1 MAQQNDSKVTNADA
15 QSASDPVNA
24 SSSSDP
30 SSKDSGADMAAGYGT
45 RSRNRGGNARINY
58 AEDKDIDMDVY
69 DYYDKKDQDVPKKSS
84 RKSDVAANGDGAAR
98 AVGSRRGA
106 AEEARAVGASNQN
119 GSKSSTPS
127 GVGVGVGGGASQGAP
142 TSGAA
147 QGSRKR
153 KATAVSTRKAGQMG
167 QLEGTPMP
175 ETNMLTFENCN
186 HRPDANGCMVAD
198 DGTVLEPNVA
208 DHVYLVCEP
217 PGEPYYLGRIM
228 EFLHVHAKGESK
240 RVDSVRINWFYRPK
254 DIGRK
259 NTDTRL
265 LFATMHSDISP
276 LTALRGKCQI
286 RHRVDIDNLE
296 TYRRTPDC
304 FWYEKLY
311 DRYIQKNYDLIPT
324 STIVNV
330 PDKVKKVLDERWKF
344 VLVEQGRGKELTSAV
359 KLCKRCSGY
368 CASNDSVDC
377 AVCQNTYHMN
387 CVKPPLLKKPSRGFA
402 WSCAA
407 CSRAQERKLEARNT
421 PNGTDANGDIDDDDA
436 LDDDDDD
443 MPGIIT
449 DRTTPAD
456 NEEHHHATAEQIYQ
470 ASLWPWRYLGMHC
483 KPEDALDYDDRIHPR
498 ASTRIGPRHQANVG
512 VWPGRPV
519 EYVKPLETR
528 KGRGAPK
535 LSKEAQIA
543 QEAEKALRTK
553 RPKWVQDEPP
563 GYQVRG
569 EDLDENDPA
578 ATSTRLWMPPPS
590 DTVSDDDIVGYM
602 TKAQGMAKRLNIPE
616 RSTNLQDVALE
627 TLFRHDY
634 DPAAALKTLPD
645 IKRDSFKEPTLTP
658 AENRKFEEG
667 VAKYGS
673 ELHLVM
679 KHVKTMT
686 PGAVVRW
693 YYTWKKTERG
703 RQIWGSYSGRKG
715 KKLAKKEE
723 TAASKAADD
732 VADADDDSAFDTE
745 KALVQKRS
753 FICLF
758 CESQDCRQWRRAP
771 ASQGPLSEN
780 GGRATSKDKG
790 NQSVVALCRRCAELW
805 RRYAVRYE
813 PPEDLIKKAGQSGA
827 KIWKKKQEEELLKEI
842 QIAEDMGLMS
852 PYRSSTPAASVN
864 GLEPPRKKLKGAPE
878 RDTDAVVS
886 DAGSNTT
893 ISRKKDKTAETTP
906 VPDLPKPRTLP
917 CAICDQME
925 PLGDQHLSCRECRLT
940 VHRHCYGVMD
950 SRIQG
955 KWICDMCSNDKSP
968 QVSIQYKC
976 VLCPVEYT
984 EQDFIEQPKLTH
996 HKKKMSDKDRERER
1010 LEVQQARKA
1019 AEFYRKRQEDL
1030 NRPVNPRE
1038 PLKRTADNNWV
1049 HVTCA
1054 VWTPEVKFGNAKA
1067 LEPSEGIPSIPR
1079 ARYDEVCQVC
1089 NQQGGAC
1096 VSCHQ
1101 CRIPYHVECARQAG
1115 HLLAF
1120 DITPV
1125 KSSRRDQFNIVTVK
1139 GEIGTMSAVLWC
1151 QDHIPTKTIAHKMYD
1166 VVNESGLSA
1175 LQLYVQNYKQA
1186 DLALTGTVR
1195 KANLMMAA
1203 AKMSGLP
1210 VVPSAR
1216 RTSASATTAA
1226 AAPNGASSH
1235 SRNREPI
1242 DAATNAQQPGE
1253 KVCIT
1258 CGIDVTPRWWPI
1270 EKTQER
1276 QLTNGH
1282 HGAIGFEAQ
1291 KFVEQRKFQCHKCK
1305 KNPRTPK
1312 SFAAA
1317 RPSPPLVAEPP
1328 RQHLGGSQSQTPA
1341 PPSLRSPSRVLSAD
1355 YRAAP
1360 LRPEIHSLLH
1370 HPSSH
1375 GPSAPGPS
1383 AAHGPPPAGHPAT
1396 HSQAHSLG
1404 SRPGPVSHGYP
1415 QVPLP
1420 RTTYNDW
1427 GSQHG
1432 SPTRHINGGPPPP
1445 PLHNTG
1451 PPPASG
1457 LTALRPPSMSGPP
1470 PVAAVSVPHQRP
1482 HGSPIYGSALP
1493 PSPRRLN
1500 GTTASSA
1507 YVPSYVSAPAPAHA
1521 SGPRHSASPGL
1532 SNGVL
1537 PPRSEGFSHG
1547 LHPQRPS
1554 YTGGTHG
1561 SPPLARSGLPPPGG
1575 PPPAGHESAH
1585 SAGGLGHRPPENR
1598 PASGA
1603 SASPSL
1609 RNLLS

>member
-198 DGTVLEPNVA
+198 DGTVLEPN

>member
-1 MAQQNDSKVTNADA
+1 
-15 QSASDPVNA
+15 
-24 SSSSDP
+24 
-30 SSKDSGADMAAGYGT
+30 
-45 RSRNRGGNARINY
+45 
-58 AEDKDIDMDVY
+58 
-69 DYYDKKDQDVPKKSS
+69 
-84 RKSDVAANGDGAAR
+84 
-98 AVGSRRGA
+98 
-106 AEEARAVGASNQN
+106 
-119 GSKSSTPS
+119 
-127 GVGVGVGGGASQGAP
+127 
-142 TSGAA
+142 
-147 QGSRKR
+147 
-153 KATAVSTRKAGQMG
+153 
-167 QLEGTPMP
+167 
-175 ETNMLTFENCN
+175 
-186 HRPDANGCMVAD
+186 
-198 DGTVLEPNVA
+198 
-208 DHVYLVCEP
+208 
-217 PGEPYYLGRIM
+217 
-228 EFLHVHAKGESK
+228 
-240 RVDSVRINWFYRPK
+240 
-254 DIGRK
+254 
-259 NTDTRL
+259 
-265 LFATMHSDISP
+265 
-276 LTALRGKCQI
+276 
-286 RHRVDIDNLE
+286 
-296 TYRRTPDC
+296 
-304 FWYEKLY
+304 
-311 DRYIQKNYDLIPT
+311 
-324 STIVNV
+324 
-330 PDKVKKVLDERWKF
+330 
-344 VLVEQGRGKELTSAV
+344 
-359 KLCKRCSGY
+359 
-368 CASNDSVDC
+368 
-377 AVCQNTYHMN
+377 MN

-421 PNGTDANGDIDDDDA
+421 PTGTDANGDIDDDDA

-634 DPAAALKTLPD
+634 DPAAALKALPD

-703 RQIWGSYSGRKG
+703 RQVWGSYSGRKG

-893 ISRKKDKTAETTP
+893 VSRKKDKTAETTP

-1317 RPSPPLVAEPP
+1317 RPSPPPVAEPP

-1415 QVPLP
+1415 QVPPP

-1427 GSQHG
+1427 GSQHS

>member
-24 SSSSDP
+24 SSNPDP

-98 AVGSRRGA
+98 AVGSRRAA

-198 DGTVLEPNVA
+198 DGTVLEPN

-602 TKAQGMAKRLNIPE
+602 TKAQGMAKRFNIPE

-627 TLFRHDY
+627 TLFRNDY
-634 DPAAALKTLPD
+634 DPAAALKALPD
-645 IKRDSFKEPTLTP
+645 TKRDSFKEPTLTP

-703 RQIWGSYSGRKG
+703 RQVWGSYSGRKG

-745 KALVQKRS
+745 KALVQKRG

-893 ISRKKDKTAETTP
+893 VSRKKDKTAETTP

-950 SRIQG
+950 NRIQG

-1139 GEIGTMSAVLWC
+1139 GEIGTMSAVVWC
-1151 QDHIPTKTIAHKMYD
+1151 QDHIPTKTMAHKMYD

-1210 VVPSAR
+1210 LVPGAR

-1317 RPSPPLVAEPP
+1317 RPSPPPVAEPP
-1328 RQHLGGSQSQTPA
+1328 RQHLGGSHSQAPA

-1375 GPSAPGPS
+1375 GPSAPGPP
-1383 AAHGPPPAGHPAT
+1383 AAHGPPPGGHPAT

-1415 QVPLP
+1415 QVPPP

-1507 YVPSYVSAPAPAHA
+1507 YVPSYGSAPAPAHA

>member
-127 GVGVGVGGGASQGAP
+127 GVGVGVGVGGGASQGAP

-198 DGTVLEPNVA
+198 DGTVLEPN

-634 DPAAALKTLPD
+634 DPAAALKALPD

-703 RQIWGSYSGRKG
+703 RQVWGSYSGRKG

-893 ISRKKDKTAETTP
+893 VSRKKDKTAETTP

-1226 AAPNGASSH
+1226 AAPNGASNH

-1317 RPSPPLVAEPP
+1317 RPSPPPVAEPP

-1415 QVPLP
+1415 QVPPP

-1482 HGSPIYGSALP
+1482 HGSPIYGSTLP

-1507 YVPSYVSAPAPAHA
+1507 YVPSYKDSHMDYTHNGRPILAVHM
-1521 SGPRHSASPGL
+1521 
-1532 SNGVL
+1532 GVL
-1537 PPRSEGFSHG
+1537 HWLEVVYLRQVDH
-1547 LHPQRPS
+1547 R
-1554 YTGGTHG
+1554 
-1561 SPPLARSGLPPPGG
+1561 PLATNRRTRLAGLDIDPRKIDRL
-1575 PPPAGHESAH
+1575 AGQAQAH
-1585 SAGGLGHRPPENR
+1585 RYGICFREAVAKYFRTE
-1598 PASGA
+1598 
-1603 SASPSL
+1603 
-1609 RNLLS
+1609 

>member
-15 QSASDPVNA
+15 DCASDPVNA
-24 SSSSDP
+24 SSNPDP

-98 AVGSRRGA
+98 AVGSRRAA

-198 DGTVLEPNVA
+198 DGTVLEPN

-569 EDLDENDPA
+569 EDLDEDDPA

-602 TKAQGMAKRLNIPE
+602 TKAQGMAKRFNIPE

-627 TLFRHDY
+627 TLFSNDY
-634 DPAAALKTLPD
+634 DPAAALKALPD
-645 IKRDSFKEPTLTP
+645 TKRDSFKEPTLTP

-667 VAKYGS
+667 VAKHGS

-703 RQIWGSYSGRKG
+703 RQVWGSYSGRKG

-745 KALVQKRS
+745 KALVQKRG

-893 ISRKKDKTAETTP
+893 VSRKKDKTAETTP

-950 SRIQG
+950 NRIQG

-1139 GEIGTMSAVLWC
+1139 GEIGTMSAVVWC
-1151 QDHIPTKTIAHKMYD
+1151 QDHIPTKTMAHKMYD

-1210 VVPSAR
+1210 LVPGAR

-1317 RPSPPLVAEPP
+1317 RPSPPPVAEPP
-1328 RQHLGGSQSQTPA
+1328 RQHLGGSHGQAPA

-1375 GPSAPGPS
+1375 GPSAPGPP
-1383 AAHGPPPAGHPAT
+1383 AAHGPPPGGHPAT

-1415 QVPLP
+1415 QVPPP

-1507 YVPSYVSAPAPAHA
+1507 YVPSYGSAPAPAHA